1 MTMAPA
7 QKPLAL
13 IAEDDRVLADVIRL
27 AFVRAGFAV
36 TVVTN
41 GLKALQ
47 CAMAQ
52 EYDVIISDYQMPH
65 LTGEQL
71 LTQVRESGPSRQA
84 VLLLCSAK
92 AYELETEQLIDR
104 LQLQGIFYK
113 PFSLAEIS
121 TAARVGLENRAELS
135 AASVG

>member
-1 MTMAPA
+1 MAPA

-27 AFVRAGFAV
+27 AFIRAGFAV

-52 EYDVIISDYQMPH
+52 EYDVICSDYQMPH

-71 LTQVRESGPSRQA
+71 LTQIRESGPSRQA

-92 AYELETEQLIDR
+92 AYELRPSNLLIACNCKASSTSRLVWLRFPPQL
-104 LQLQGIFYK
+104 
-113 PFSLAEIS
+113 E
-121 TAARVGLENRAELS
+121 RA
-135 AASVG
+135 